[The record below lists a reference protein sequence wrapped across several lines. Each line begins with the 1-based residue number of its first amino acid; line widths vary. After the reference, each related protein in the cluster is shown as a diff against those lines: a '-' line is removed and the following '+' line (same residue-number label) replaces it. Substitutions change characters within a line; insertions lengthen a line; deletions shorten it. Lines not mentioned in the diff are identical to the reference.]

1 MKRLLLPLLAVLAL
15 PTAVNAKISDEL
27 HKKCLD
33 ARDYSG
39 CVETNKKPLLQKDKN
54 LGQRAQR
61 YWSELDRGITSF
73 DAKRQKADRIGSL
86 NKLDMISYLNRIRS
100 LFDSDYLF
108 IFSEGR
114 FGEQG

>member
-1 MKRLLLPLLAVLAL
+1 MIQSPVAGPRELREQTRFFLDGQVERFEAMSEEVF
-15 PTAVNAKISDEL
+15 NA
-27 HKKCLD
+27 
-33 ARDYSG
+33 
-39 CVETNKKPLLQKDKN
+39 NKAGLIAQLLQKDKN

>member
-1 MKRLLLPLLAVLAL
+1 MIQSPVAGPRELREQTRFFLDGQLERFEAMSEEVF
-15 PTAVNAKISDEL
+15 NA
-27 HKKCLD
+27 
-33 ARDYSG
+33 
-39 CVETNKKPLLQKDKN
+39 NKAGLIAQLLQKDKN